1 VDVRLYQWAD
11 AQSRFND
18 GEGHALTFLNINE
31 KRRQLYEFTQSTFT
45 FEFALFAKS
54 RDLGQLNILDLSNKR
69 IAVKRGGLPQ
79 SVIENSHPE
88 ANMVFVD
95 STDEAFGL
103 LSQGDV
109 DAAVEE
115 KLVGHHFL
123 MQNDIHG
130 IEALEEP
137 LATRSAHVPVIR
149 GNTALLEELNQAIS
163 KLKSTGEIRKIT
175 RRWLGGPVLFITRDE
190 RDAGLIG
197 AALTLALV
205 GILAALLLFN
215 VVRRSRERAMVE
227 GQMRASLA
235 EKEVLLRE
243 IHHRVKNNLQVVS
256 SMLSLQA
263 GTETGD
269 GSMDALEE
277 AQRRVKVMARI
288 HESLHKSDDLAS
300 INARDHLNTV
310 LEDTIASS
318 GHDARGISYRLDADD
333 IVFDVDHAV
342 ACGQIVSELL
352 SNSLKHAFPNGQSGN
367 IEVSLHRRDG
377 GRIELSVADD
387 GKGLPEN
394 FDLGRVETLGIRLVH
409 ALTMQLSGVVNIDGS
424 AGTCVQVTFPE
435 HRS

>member
-54 RDLGQLNILDLSNKR
+54 RYLGQLNILDLSNKR